1 MNTAVTDTAAAATVA
16 NALPDWLTVYPHPT
30 EGPLFAVRVGDIVSW
45 NDGDVCNAA
54 CTERLLAKGTDE
66 AVASAEK
73 PICVDIGVDHG
84 WWSAFCLNRC
94 PAASLYAFEP
104 NPKSLEALQTKFA
117 AEAAA
122 GRLTLVPKAVSDAVT
137 TIPLVLDGGCSHSRS
152 GIETR
157 PDMPSCTVETTTLD
171 FLFEAHPRI
180 DLMKIDTEGHEYAIF
195 KGLRGKLD
203 RVGAMIFEFS
213 PYWYGETRAECLGR
227 SYEMLEAVFE
237 TFPYVYTLSR
247 RGFPKP
253 LLIPSLEV
261 AAELMQS
268 NYNGH
273 AQTDI
278 LASRTPL

>member
-1 MNTAVTDTAAAATVA
+1 MNT
-16 NALPDWLTVYPHPT
+16 PPEWLTIYEHPN
-30 EGPLFAVRVGDIVSW
+30 EGPLMAVKVGEIVSW

-54 CTERLLAKGTDE
+54 CTERLLA
-66 AVASAEK
+66 AASAASAEK

-84 WWSAFCLNRC
+84 WWSAFCLTRC

-104 NPKSLEALQTKFA
+104 NPKSFQALQTKFA
-117 AEAAA
+117 AEVAA

-137 TIPLVLDGGCSHSRS
+137 TIPLFLDGGCSHSRCDS
-152 GIETR
+152 AEAAGK
-157 PDMPSCTVETTTLD
+157 PSCTVETTTLD

-180 DLMKIDTEGHEYAIF
+180 DLMKIDTEGHEWTIF

-213 PYWYGETRAECLGR
+213 PYWYGKSRVECIGSSNEILDT
-227 SYEMLEAVFE
+227 VFD

-261 AAELMQS
+261 AFELVQS
-268 NYNGH
+268 NYKNH

-278 LASRTPL
+278 LACRTPL